1 MLQILLLLFLVSIG
15 FYVPGSTSGRIL
27 FSNDFEA
34 CTTGPS
40 GGAYGS
46 IAISDKRAGGYAHGG
61 NCSIKNQGGNLG
73 GTTGYWPC
81 NKGACFGATTG
92 FLPQQEIWIRDW
104 IMFSPNWIIG
114 PNPGYTGIQGPH
126 MQRLYTGSANTS
138 QSGNPEMDFD
148 LFVNKK
154 GEGTPQINFWGGSTS
169 VGGTGTYTVFGG
181 NGGTANTSVV
191 AGTLGTWHCFE
202 IHVKMNSGP
211 HTTDGLTEI
220 YRDGVRIQHFTGNL
234 EGNLTYGF
242 NSVNLMSNIGGNG
255 GAPPPPPWPSQS
267 AWYLDDVAISTLR
280 VGCR

>member
-1 MLQILLLLFLVSIG
+1 
-15 FYVPGSTSGRIL
+15 
-27 FSNDFEA
+27 
-34 CTTGPS
+34 
-40 GGAYGS
+40 
-46 IAISDKRAGGYAHGG
+46 
-61 NCSIKNQGGNLG
+61 
-73 GTTGYWPC
+73 
-81 NKGACFGATTG
+81 
-92 FLPQQEIWIRDW
+92 
-104 IMFSPNWIIG
+104 
-114 PNPGYTGIQGPH
+114 
-126 MQRLYTGSANTS
+126 LYTGPANTS

-148 LFVNKK
+148 LFVNTK
-154 GEGTPQINFWGGSTS
+154 GDGTPQINFWGGGTS
-169 VGGTGTYTVFGG
+169 AGGTGTYTVFGG

-202 IHVKMNSGP
+202 IHVKINSSP

-267 AWYLDDVAISTLR
+267 AWYLDDVAISTQR